1 MTNKPGFGAQPAP
14 NAGHKAGDAN
24 GGFEASADK
33 RNRILRVRLWGLWD
47 TSIAEQF
54 VASVAA
60 LGTELSGSP
69 WASLVDAR
77 KFMVQSPQILQL
89 RQESLNRAAALGCTK
104 MATLV
109 ESAAYSLQ
117 FKRLAG
123 TSHIPSETFHDEISA
138 MMWLRKA

>member
-1 MTNKPGFGAQPAP
+1 MTNKPGFGAPPAA
-14 NAGHKAGDAN
+14 NAVHKAGDAN
-24 GGFEASADK
+24 GGFEASVDK
-33 RNRILRVRLWGLWD
+33 RNRLLRVRLWGIWD
-47 TSIAEQF
+47 VPLAEQF
-54 VASVAA
+54 VATVAA
-60 LGTELSGSP
+60 LGADLAGSP
-69 WASLVDAR
+69 WSSLVDAR

-89 RQESLNRAAALGCTK
+89 RQESLNRAATLGCTK

-123 TSHIPSETFHDEISA
+123 SSHIQTETFHDEISA